1 MPKSSPRRPNAA
13 PCENLANA
21 ILVNGESSLRFVEL
35 LNSVYSEFR
44 PATPSERALPEKLGV
59 YQWLLLRALTL
70 ESAAISLEMN
80 RRADSQREEPVLA
93 RAAPPAASTSQ
104 YHRTLETLQRIK
116 QSQEQKIVI
125 SAPIQP
131 DENKESAPE
140 MEQQ

>member
-80 RRADSQREEPVLA
+80 RRAESQTGGGCERGLTDDLYYEGFADRLMNFKTNFE
-93 RAAPPAASTSQ
+93 
-104 YHRTLETLQRIK
+104 
-116 QSQEQKIVI
+116 
-125 SAPIQP
+125 
-131 DENKESAPE
+131 
-140 MEQQ
+140 